1 MYVAAFVALWLCCFV
16 VVGEG
21 PFIRP
26 SVLVMASWI
35 ALGGKISLAPPAL
48 SSLYLALRR
57 ISTNPVGPSFEQT
70 PLSIHYIIGWM
81 HLYLKKAFEA
91 KGKGD
96 KLPSPKR
103 FPMQLAML
111 STMFRPAKVFS
122 PETAHEFLENH
133 NNIIWCP
140 YSSRNLTGVDQLQR
154 SFAISIRRGML
165 PWRFSAESTDLCAAE
180 PYHPDRVA
188 RQFKLDQQV
197 PYNPLQSLLTEADV
211 GVAYAYWS
219 HLLHPVQEDIQHAL
233 GTNYVGTASLAWT
246 NWWRKFAHPHST
258 ILNSLKS
265 GNMCGKIP
273 YDERKSM
280 CAKRGKRFYPTHT
293 LSEDDLFI
301 IKEVLVSHQKAYIEK
316 IEAQEK
322 AFAYH
327 WNPILHAFLSDDEPS
342 MEPRRKRKK
351 MDIVDCPSRDSSL
364 HELGEDDALVSTEGA
379 SNLVSGEGTMT
390 HISAPPVD
398 ISAITKPILDT
409 IDLVLKNAFE
419 ALDTPTLTDSERRE
433 IFQAVRSVL
442 PVGDTAPQIAAVR
455 TGWEKFV
462 SISDAVQ
469 EARKT
474 VEDQSK
480 QKSEFVT
487 TAESKAESIEASLKT
502 SAAEMSSVLE
512 KHAEKK
518 ERVEALSAQLQEANA
533 ELLTAGERVKQL
545 ESDRS
550 AKQAEAKKLH
560 EDLLEANAKA
570 SEELEALKGN
580 ISTLENE
587 AESIIGSLK
596 DWRSKSN

>member
-1 MYVAAFVALWLCCFV
+1 MV
-16 VVGEG
+16 
-21 PFIRP
+21 
-26 SVLVMASWI
+26 
-35 ALGGKISLAPPAL
+35 
-48 SSLYLALRR
+48 
-57 ISTNPVGPSFEQT
+57 
-70 PLSIHYIIGWM
+70 PL
-81 HLYLKKAFEA
+81 
-91 KGKGD
+91 
-96 KLPSPKR
+96 
-103 FPMQLAML
+103 
-111 STMFRPAKVFS
+111 
-122 PETAHEFLENH
+122 FLTQ
-133 NNIIWCP
+133 
-140 YSSRNLTGVDQLQR
+140 LTGVDQLQR

-280 CAKRGKRFYPTHT
+280 CAKRGKKFYPTHT

-364 HELGEDDALVSTEGA
+364 HELGEDDALVSTGEDVRPFTKRKVDTLNEEDDSIPIRLDGPIHISDLGSVDLDGILSGEVDHGLGDLDNLNVDDYGVSSSGLDPPLVSQSLDSNLSPSADVLNILSTSEQGGTEGA

-560 EDLLEANAKA
+560 GDLLEANAKA

-596 DWRSKSN
+596 DWHSKSN

>member
-1 MYVAAFVALWLCCFV
+1 
-16 VVGEG
+16 
-21 PFIRP
+21 
-26 SVLVMASWI
+26 
-35 ALGGKISLAPPAL
+35 
-48 SSLYLALRR
+48 
-57 ISTNPVGPSFEQT
+57 
-70 PLSIHYIIGWM
+70 
-81 HLYLKKAFEA
+81 
-91 KGKGD
+91 
-96 KLPSPKR
+96 
-103 FPMQLAML
+103 
-111 STMFRPAKVFS
+111 
-122 PETAHEFLENH
+122 
-133 NNIIWCP
+133 
-140 YSSRNLTGVDQLQR
+140 
-154 SFAISIRRGML
+154 
-165 PWRFSAESTDLCAAE
+165 
-180 PYHPDRVA
+180 
-188 RQFKLDQQV
+188 
-197 PYNPLQSLLTEADV
+197 
-211 GVAYAYWS
+211 
-219 HLLHPVQEDIQHAL
+219 
-233 GTNYVGTASLAWT
+233 
-246 NWWRKFAHPHST
+246 
-258 ILNSLKS
+258 
-265 GNMCGKIP
+265 
-273 YDERKSM
+273 
-280 CAKRGKRFYPTHT
+280 
-293 LSEDDLFI
+293 
-301 IKEVLVSHQKAYIEK
+301 
-316 IEAQEK
+316 
-322 AFAYH
+322 
-327 WNPILHAFLSDDEPS
+327 
-342 MEPRRKRKK
+342 

-364 HELGEDDALVSTEGA
+364 HELGEDDALVSTGEDVRPFTKRKVDTLNEEDDSIPIRLDGPIHISDLGSVDLDGVLSGEVDHGLGDLDNLNVDDYGVSSSGLDPPLVSQSLDSNLSPSADVLNILSTSEQGGTEGA

-560 EDLLEANAKA
+560 GDLLEANAKA

-596 DWRSKSN
+596 DWHSKSN